1 MWQRVSLDRRGTNI
15 NITKRQNSHVTKR
28 DMSELTPMSE
38 VTRAI
43 YQEIRTIRAEV
54 QELKKMAKKNEEEVR
69 KLVVLS
75 GYDVTA
81 AYLQKIDNGNK
92 F

>member
-1 MWQRVSLDRRGTNI
+1 MWQRVSLDRRGDYFNAP
-15 NITKRQNSHVTKR
+15 KRQNSHVTKR

-38 VTRAI
+38 ITQAI

-54 QELKKMAKKNEEEVR
+54 QELKKLAKKNEEEVR

-81 AYLQKIDNGNK
+81 AYLQKMD
-92 F
+92 